1 MGYVYL
7 IRNRENLTYKIGVT
21 KNNPE
26 KRVKQLQTGNSDEL
40 DLLYTFETNY
50 PYRLEKMLHTNY
62 SLYRENNEWF
72 VLDSE
77 QVSLFLDTCDKLQN
91 TLNVLLQN
99 PFFSKNI
106 K

>member
-1 MGYVYL
+1 
-7 IRNRENLTYKIGVT
+7 
-21 KNNPE
+21 
-26 KRVKQLQTGNSDEL
+26 
-40 DLLYTFETNY
+40 
-50 PYRLEKMLHTNY
+50 MLHTNY

-72 VLDSE
+72 VFDSE
-77 QVSLFLDTCDKLQN
+77 QVSLFLDTCNKLQN